1 MTEVFDPGDF
11 YDARVTSFGMS
22 PSSVG
27 WKDFAQQK
35 LRFDILTSDI
45 DLNHKKIMDIG
56 CGFGDLINY
65 LISKGIILEE
75 YIGVEVSKKMLEI
88 AKKNTIAQR
97 NTKYVNANVFK
108 DPMDITVDIA
118 IMSGLLNLRQS
129 TNSSSEILQS
139 FLLKVR
145 PLVTEGLIFNL
156 LTDEVDFEQPHHL
169 HYNPSTTQLIVQ
181 NFFKDVSIK
190 KDYGLYEFTV
200 KAIV

>member
-1 MTEVFDPGDF
+1 MIEVFDPGDF
-11 YDARVTSFGMS
+11 YDARVTSFGIS

-45 DLNHKKIMDIG
+45 DLNHKKIVDIG

-88 AKKNTIAQR
+88 AKKNTRAQL

-118 IMSGLLNLRQS
+118 FMSGLLNLRQS

-145 PLVTEGLIFNL
+145 PLVTEGLVFNL

-169 HYNPSTTQLIVQ
+169 HYNPSTTQFIVQ

>member
-27 WKDFAQQK
+27 WKNFAQQK